1 MQGKVHE
8 FHVYVVGFFQLIN
21 THGTEITPW
30 SYVVGEHL
38 ERDSFGHGCSFHEG
52 FYWLSYARQQCRS
65 PFSRCY
71 AVEPDNAM
79 CGFELFRILSEC
91 ADPHAM
97 RQACPQSSGPQ
108 YLKTAIGLL
117 EGRHYIV
124 RDNPQTV
131 LDLRFC

>member
-1 MQGKVHE
+1 
-8 FHVYVVGFFQLIN
+8 
-21 THGTEITPW
+21 
-30 SYVVGEHL
+30 
-38 ERDSFGHGCSFHEG
+38 
-52 FYWLSYARQQCRS
+52 
-65 PFSRCY
+65 
-71 AVEPDNAM
+71 M

-97 RQACPQSSGPQ
+97 RQVCPQSSGPQ